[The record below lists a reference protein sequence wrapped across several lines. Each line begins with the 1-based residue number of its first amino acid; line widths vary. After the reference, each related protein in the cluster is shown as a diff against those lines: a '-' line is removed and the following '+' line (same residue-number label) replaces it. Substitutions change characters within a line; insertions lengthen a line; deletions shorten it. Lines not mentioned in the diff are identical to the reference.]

1 MGDILS
7 TKDKKISI
15 QEVTREHVLKWN
27 KDSRECELN
36 ILNCDFNH
44 TIRILSQLL
53 LERWKDEEM

>member
-1 MGDILS
+1 MS

-15 QEVTREHVLKWN
+15 DEVTRDHILKWN
-27 KDSRECELN
+27 KDARARELN

-53 LERWKDEEM
+53 LERWDNEEM

>member
-7 TKDKKISI
+7 TKDKKVSI
-15 QEVTREHVLKWN
+15 DDVTRDHILKWN
-27 KDSRECELN
+27 KDARERELN

-53 LERWKDEEM
+53 LERWDDEEM